1 MRPNMYPFQMISKK
15 LGIYK
20 QRDFPGGT
28 VDKNSPANA
37 EDTHWPGEDSTC
49 RRATK
54 PMGHNN

>member
-1 MRPNMYPFQMISKK
+1 MYPFQMISKK

-54 PMGHNN
+54 PMGHNY